1 MEHFRLT
8 NIENEPVQLSKI
20 VDSNKLSLFLV
31 YHQFCLGCT
40 GRAIPMAW
48 EIAQKHQ
55 WMNVNL
61 IHSNLGGQKFTK
73 QELLSVFVSQKS
85 PLPIYIDN
93 EHLMYD
99 FYEAEGTPT
108 WLFFDQQGKLI
119 KHIFGSQHNAKN
131 RILYFLDEF
140 KNS

>member
-1 MEHFRLT
+1 MEDFKLTNLENQPVRLT
-8 NIENEPVQLSKI
+8 EIFET
-20 VDSNKLSLFLV
+20 NKLNLFLV

-48 EIAQKHQ
+48 EIANEDKSI
-55 WMNVNL
+55 NVNL
-61 IHSNLGGQKFTK
+61 IHSNLGAQRFTK
-73 QELLSVFVSQKS
+73 EELLSIFVNQKS

-108 WLFFDQQGKLI
+108 WLFFDQKGKLL
-119 KHIFGSQHNAKN
+119 KKIFGSQHNAKN
-131 RILYFLDEF
+131 RILYFLDEL
-140 KNS
+140 KNT